1 MKKKQYCNDIK
12 EEERHKEKDGREW
25 KKEKLK
31 FPWSPF
37 FRDTLVLSNFK
48 FLKLFS
54 TLLQAANFYKS
65 AVLQVTNFYKYI
77 SRVHQCDQT
86 ARLNFQYLAIF
97 SNENL
102 PKSIPIVQKRAQIN
116 LKYIAKDF

>member
-1 MKKKQYCNDIK
+1 MLLKRKRDTKKKM
-12 EEERHKEKDGREW
+12 EERERKRKWNFLEAH
-25 KKEKLK
+25 
-31 FPWSPF
+31 F
-37 FRDTLVLSNFK
+37 FVTVMDTLVLSNFK

-86 ARLNFQYLAIF
+86 ARLNFLYLAIF

-102 PKSIPIVQKRAQIN
+102 PKSIPIVPKRAQIN